1 MAIHAAEAL
10 AISMG
15 LGISDIVA
23 CGLDIPGPVSTDIL
37 AMCTPHST
45 ASLVSAYIKL
55 WTLREGGWLSGSDP
69 EHFLALFSGREN
81 GTGCFTS
88 GVSTKFCLYTHTLCA
103 QASRGEVIGLVFVSV

>member
-23 CGLDIPGPVSTDIL
+23 CGLDIPGPVSTVIL

-55 WTLREGGWLSGSDP
+55 WTLRAGGWLSGSDP
-69 EHFLALFSGREN
+69 EHFLAFILRKGEWDWVFYFWCINKILSIYSYSV
-81 GTGCFTS
+81 CTS
-88 GVSTKFCLYTHTLCA
+88 KQG
-103 QASRGEVIGLVFVSV
+103 